1 MDFNNSNITFLK
13 HFGKLSILKEL
24 VDTLHPRYKSISS
37 YNKLFTSLLKSES
50 FIQENYQNKIIDMLL
65 GFNIPGIEE
74 RLFPIYWG
82 LSETLSSIVERDKF
96 AILPGENFQFFN
108 FFDEFK
114 IKNEGRSE
122 PLLIATL
129 PNYALY
135 VPLLLPSLSLPVFK
149 FLNCYKDNHHLAE
162 IFFGPAAIFS
172 VYFTFQNSKSIENFH
187 FLFKNELLKFTEL
200 KNTSKVYIELSGE
213 SSYKGEIL
221 SQKSNLEQLPD
232 ISNKWNLDNA
242 IKLFKDYISL
252 NIPPSEI
259 YLEEKN
265 EPAKMPDI
273 INASWFYFFENIL
286 PNTLLDFQQ
295 QDISHPLIQDEYNSA
310 NTIEEPG
317 KRRSFTAGKSA
328 SQDDWLSMLL
338 SKSII
343 WNPHFSEQLSNL
355 CALILRGLETS
366 NIFRKLL

>member
-1 MDFNNSNITFLK
+1 MNFNNSNITFLK

-114 IKNEGRSE
+114 IKSERNSE

-135 VPLLLPSLSLPVFK
+135 IPFLIPSLSLPIFK
-149 FLNCYKDNHHLAE
+149 SQSCCFM
-162 IFFGPAAIFS
+162 I
-172 VYFTFQNSKSIENFH
+172 
-187 FLFKNELLKFTEL
+187 
-200 KNTSKVYIELSGE
+200 
-213 SSYKGEIL
+213 SS
-221 SQKSNLEQLPD
+221 N
-232 ISNKWNLDNA
+232 
-242 IKLFKDYISL
+242 
-252 NIPPSEI
+252 
-259 YLEEKN
+259 
-265 EPAKMPDI
+265 
-273 INASWFYFFENIL
+273 
-286 PNTLLDFQQ
+286 
-295 QDISHPLIQDEYNSA
+295 
-310 NTIEEPG
+310 
-317 KRRSFTAGKSA
+317 
-328 SQDDWLSMLL
+328 
-338 SKSII
+338 
-343 WNPHFSEQLSNL
+343 
-355 CALILRGLETS
+355 
-366 NIFRKLL
+366 